1 MRDQCGTS
9 GMNVAFLSPTY
20 TRSLYAGIVEVTPLR
35 ATDLPDE
42 DDAAE
47 SLLSGS
53 GVDAIL
59 LVAVVEGA
67 WTEDVRKLE
76 KETYHGGVF
85 ELAGCAHVGR
95 SSVAWSNVDEK
106 QAKRKRTRK
115 ETEKGGYPYHI
126 KSSWGRG
133 GQAVWEDEPPFYLY
147 VREPKDA
154 RLVFTIHDEDV
165 VGDGQS
171 VGSAHKKL
179 RDLVPA
185 AAKGEVDA
193 VDDIKKKVIDQLK
206 KDGKLQEAVQRTTN
220 EDGTETID
228 IDQDYIMN
236 AVNEAYGATVE
247 TKVKMTSKPPIKDK
261 GGQRMA
267 GAMAGAMI
275 AGPAGA
281 AVGGVLAQMYEGQV
295 RGSAEVRL
303 RYTPIPRGE
312 TTNKAKRDEY
322 EVKGGLPGVT
332 WGKLYQKHVMQNRD
346 PDTDGTDDPRLA
358 GSDLEFCCF
367 VTHDSTGCSCAIYR
381 SLERKLIAVS
391 FRGTCAPVDLIT
403 DATITQVA
411 WVEGEDVDNPDT
423 AKIHSGFRYVPFLIN
438 EHVTCL
444 FYNQKCG
451 SKNIYI
457 NDSIFLIFIDFFT

>member
-185 AAKGEVDA
+185 AAKGEFSGD
-193 VDDIKKKVIDQLK
+193 
-206 KDGKLQEAVQRTTN
+206 
-220 EDGTETID
+220 
-228 IDQDYIMN
+228 
-236 AVNEAYGATVE
+236 VE
-247 TKVKMTSKPPIKDK
+247 TSPNTTSWSPDTPSEDPLPPPSPLTLPNTAWTPAVACPSSNPRRL
-261 GGQRMA
+261 G
-267 GAMAGAMI
+267 
-275 AGPAGA
+275 GPASHPA
-281 AVGGVLAQMYEGQV
+281 LEKKPISEY
-295 RGSAEVRL
+295 RRL
-303 RYTPIPRGE
+303 PRGQS
-312 TTNKAKRDEY
+312 
-322 EVKGGLPGVT
+322 P
-332 WGKLYQKHVMQNRD
+332 
-346 PDTDGTDDPRLA
+346 
-358 GSDLEFCCF
+358 
-367 VTHDSTGCSCAIYR
+367 
-381 SLERKLIAVS
+381 
-391 FRGTCAPVDLIT
+391 
-403 DATITQVA
+403 
-411 WVEGEDVDNPDT
+411 
-423 AKIHSGFRYVPFLIN
+423 
-438 EHVTCL
+438 
-444 FYNQKCG
+444 
-451 SKNIYI
+451 
-457 NDSIFLIFIDFFT
+457 